1 MKRSEMKN
9 LLLILS
15 FFLVF
20 SCEKKKEG
28 KVNNNDVVKKE
39 NSEIFYPRDLIEL
52 ELKDSLNWAA
62 QFKELQK
69 SFLENDETKIKT
81 FVKIPIMSKYNGIW
95 HMLEIDITEDNNVE
109 VPFTDKDF
117 EKYHHLIFSPIFLE
131 LFQKIDFN
139 EFYVKGNYETKFIK
153 KGKERYKMICSK
165 VDDLYILNLYSE
177 AEYEEGMGNMEFSVI
192 YEFKIINQKL
202 KLIDI
207 ELAG

>member
-1 MKRSEMKN
+1 MKN
-9 LLLILS
+9 LFLILS

-28 KVNNNDVVKKE
+28 KVNNNNVIKKE
-39 NSEIFYPRDLIEL
+39 NSEIFYPKDLIEL
-52 ELKDSLNWAA
+52 ELNDSLNWAA

-69 SFLENDETKIKT
+69 AFLENDETKIKT
-81 FVKIPIMSKYNGIW
+81 FVKNPIMSESNSIW
-95 HMLEIDITEDNNVE
+95 HLLEIDVTKNDNTE
-109 VPFTDKDF
+109 VPFTNKDF
-117 EKYHHLIFSPIFLE
+117 EKYHQLIFSPIFLE

-165 VDDLYILNLYSE
+165 IEDIYILNLYSE

-207 ELAG
+207 QLAG

>member
-1 MKRSEMKN
+1 
-9 LLLILS
+9 
-15 FFLVF
+15 
-20 SCEKKKEG
+20 
-28 KVNNNDVVKKE
+28 
-39 NSEIFYPRDLIEL
+39 
-52 ELKDSLNWAA
+52 
-62 QFKELQK
+62 
-69 SFLENDETKIKT
+69 
-81 FVKIPIMSKYNGIW
+81 
-95 HMLEIDITEDNNVE
+95 
-109 VPFTDKDF
+109 
-117 EKYHHLIFSPIFLE
+117 LE

-207 ELAG
+207 QLAG

>member
-1 MKRSEMKN
+1 MKN
-9 LLLILS
+9 LFLILS

-20 SCEKKKEG
+20 SCEKKEKE
-28 KVNNNDVVKKE
+28 KVNNNDLIKKE
-39 NSEIFYPRDLIEL
+39 NSEIFYPKDLIEL
-52 ELKDSLNWAA
+52 ELNDSLNWAA

-69 SFLENDETKIKT
+69 AFLENDETKIKT
-81 FVKIPIMSKYNGIW
+81 FVKNPIMSESNSIW
-95 HMLEIDITEDNNVE
+95 HLLEIDVTKNDNTE
-109 VPFTDKDF
+109 VPFTNKDF
-117 EKYHHLIFSPIFLE
+117 EKYHQLIFSPIFLE

-207 ELAG
+207 QLAG